1 MIWRWLESWRKSQ
14 SNAFWDFPLGGK
26 FCSITVN
33 YLFRIYFLMGIGGS
47 LHEVIFCQIQQFV
60 PIHCSSMRCWK
71 KYRQKQLILSPI
83 FFFFASMDF
92 CEFGVFLYPKS
103 LTWFMWTSWDF
114 FLVCFTS
121 YLLTSFQWVADW
133 IRSESKRNT
142 HGFVKEAHIGVLIFP
157 GGAIEESVTERA
169 IINASISTSEIR
181 WGTSKSF
188 HSVFRA
194 WAFWNVSQNLLG
206 HQVYIVVRY
215 FIVVRPTFI
224 HSFELFTRLSSRCRR
239 SRGSFRIGWGES
251 YYSFTA
257 EARARTAS

>member
-33 YLFRIYFLMGIGGS
+33 YLFRDRHLLFDGFWMKPS
-47 LHEVIFCQIQQFV
+47 WSQIQQFV

-83 FFFFASMDF
+83 IFFFASMDF

-194 WAFWNVSQNLLG
+194 RAFWNGKKSVGTPSNN
-206 HQVYIVVRY
+206 
-215 FIVVRPTFI
+215 
-224 HSFELFTRLSSRCRR
+224 S
-239 SRGSFRIGWGES
+239 
-251 YYSFTA
+251 
-257 EARARTAS
+257 